1 MILIEKSLKFNTFIF
16 YVSHLV
22 PSVAAQRWGVESP
35 YVRREVGEDEDVDSR
50 PDLLS
55 GNWLGFFTC
64 VLSQFVKLEGL
75 DWQLSRSFPELRFNE
90 NVC

>member
-1 MILIEKSLKFNTFIF
+1 M
-16 YVSHLV
+16 
-22 PSVAAQRWGVESP
+22 
-35 YVRREVGEDEDVDSR
+35 RREAGEDEDVDSR

-75 DWQLSRSFPELRFNE
+75 D
-90 NVC
+90 